1 MEITKKILKELQNR
15 LKVGNR
21 RGVHLNA
28 VPGRS
33 RYKFDLK
40 RLAKLNDS
48 LPEEFLN
55 ELFTNPKLNFS
66 ISWKDLNSDIN
77 TLFEED
83 QADLV
88 TIKKS
93 LENLVNQTNAIES
106 EKGIKTFGF
115 GYPIL
120 VRRNQSDN
128 NLTVSPVLIWSLN
141 INPTKDFNT
150 WTIKRSEE
158 DPIYLNE
165 VLVNHIESD
174 SKIKLES
181 ISADFLEDGLIDRNE
196 LNIILSNLISKI
208 NINEIE
214 NFEEIF
220 NLKSKKVSRIK
231 EKKEYEKLPISSTNS
246 LIEFSGLFSIFE
258 VQKQNIINDY
268 DELIAQDSTELNLD
282 DFETHSFQSLTSIE
296 TDPSQQGILN
306 SISSNRNLIIQG
318 PPGTG
323 KSQSLTAIIT
333 NALENHKKIIV
344 VCEKRTALE
353 VIQENLNKIGL
364 ENLNVLIKDIVRDRR
379 RTVDIVRD
387 IIGGINYKRYG
398 YVSSKDDLDRII
410 NKANEIIGVINNS
423 HKKIDQKLFDQ
434 NNWSSVVGKYL
445 TNLRGNIKDSEYDE
459 SYWRKEFDKLD
470 IDLEDYTD
478 LIENIESAEK
488 KYISVNGDVDTF
500 LNKTIFSNNNFYAL
514 ESSVLKTFDELKF
527 EILDSNSALNK
538 IINKYPSNE
547 EGYKNEIFDLKKTN
561 GFFYKLSSTF
571 ITKRKE
577 IIDDQK
583 RLQFLLKNIFQKKLN
598 QTVSEVYYNISI
610 IENIKSIKSI
620 LEQFENCYKDNNR
633 LENHYNWYNYILKQ
647 DPKIQDIVLKLKN
660 TKSWKNIVSVYLL
673 NKILENNAD
682 NYLPTNDNNLNDAKT
697 LLSKLGEVQID
708 YITTFWRSKQI
719 DLTREFTYKNDI
731 TVENLYNK
739 RSSNR
744 HKRYSLR
751 QIIKFDPELFTSFF
765 PVILTTP
772 DVSSNLFKN
781 KKEFFD
787 LVIFDEASQLR
798 IEENFP
804 ALLKGK
810 QIIIAGDEH
819 QMPPSNYFSKVFE
832 DADFD
837 ENEEEDDLSFDK
849 EEFLL
854 SSESLLEF
862 GMEYGF
868 EKQFLDFHYRSKH
881 PYLID
886 FSNHAFYNKRLKPM
900 KNLEDYNPIK
910 FFQVNGTYS
919 GQSNEAEANF
929 VIQIIEN
936 NINRFS
942 NGEYPSVGVATFNI
956 NQRNLILSKINER
969 KRFEK
974 YSSFNQKIL
983 ELEENGFFVK
993 NLENI
998 QGDERDIIILST
1010 TYGVNQENKFH
1021 KRFGQLN
1028 YKKGYRLLNVIITRA
1043 KYKVY
1048 MCTSIPQ
1055 EEFLNYKEMLEFEGS
1070 NNRSAVF
1077 YAYIAYCKAVSE
1089 SDNDLRLAILNSL
1102 IRDDNNNNLSQNFE
1116 STNFLESPFESEVYE
1131 SLIEVYDPSFIKIQ
1145 EKVAEFRIDLVY
1157 HNGDP
1162 DSPRIAIECDGAKY
1176 HSSREAYLHDLYRQK
1191 ILESYGY
1198 IFHRIWST
1206 NWWRNPKKET
1216 EKLVDFIYKN
1226 ATKKVSVENNSLAE
1240 ILSHDDF
1247 EVISQEK
1254 NIHTS
1259 KKEKSKNVNKN
1270 LFQKAVQKDSIV
1282 KIKYLNNGLQIE
1294 IKLDDSPNIKFKKE
1308 GNLNIVNFKS
1318 PLGKS
1323 LIGCIEGDTVKIG
1336 ELDTFVEVVS
1346 IKD

>member
-1 MEITKKILKELQNR
+1 MEITKKILRELQNR

-40 RLAKLNDS
+40 RLAKLNDN

-128 NLTVSPVLIWSLN
+128 NLTISPVLIWSLN

-165 VLVNHIESD
+165 VLINHIESD

-181 ISADFLEDGLIDRNE
+181 ISADFLEDGLIDSDE
-196 LNIILSNLISKI
+196 LNSILSNLISKI
-208 NINEIE
+208 NVNENE

-220 NLKSKKVSRIK
+220 KIKSKKVSRIK
-231 EKKEYEKLPISSTNS
+231 EKKEYEKLPITSTNS

-268 DELIAQDSTELNLD
+268 DELIAEGSTELSLD

-306 SISSNRNLIIQG
+306 SISTNRNLIIQG

-333 NALENHKKIIV
+333 NALENHKRIIV

-353 VIQENLNKIGL
+353 VIQENLNEIGL
-364 ENLNVLIKDIVRDRR
+364 ENLNILIKDIIRDRR

-387 IIGGINYKRYG
+387 TIGGINYKRYG
-398 YVSSKDDLDRII
+398 YVSSKDELNRII
-410 NKANEIIGVINNS
+410 NKANQIISVINNS
-423 HKKIDQKLFDQ
+423 HKKIDNKLFDH
-434 NNWSSVVGKYL
+434 NNWTSVVGKYL
-445 TNLRGNIKDSEYDE
+445 TNLRKNIRDSDYDE
-459 SYWRKEFDKLD
+459 NYWRKEFDKLD
-470 IDLEDYTD
+470 FDFDDLTGFFES
-478 LIENIESAEK
+478 IENAEK
-488 KYISVNGDVDTF
+488 IYVSVNRDVDTF
-500 LNKTIFSNNNFYAL
+500 LNKTIFSNDNFYAL
-514 ESSVLKTFDELKF
+514 ESSISKIFDELNS
-527 EILDSNSALNK
+527 EILDSNSAINN
-538 IINKYPSNE
+538 IINKYSSIE
-547 EGYKNEIFDLKKTN
+547 KGRKNEIFDLKRTN

-571 ITKRKE
+571 IAKRKQV
-577 IIDDQK
+577 IDDQK

-598 QTVSEVYYNISI
+598 QTVDQVYYKASITENLALITSI
-610 IENIKSIKSI
+610 IGKFKN
-620 LEQFENCYKDNNR
+620 NYKNNNR
-633 LENHYNWYNYILKQ
+633 LENHYNWYNYFLKQ
-647 DPKIQDIVLKLKN
+647 DPRIQDIVLKLKDS
-660 TKSWKNIVSVYLL
+660 KSWKDIVSVYLL

-682 NYLPTNDNNLNDAKT
+682 NYLPTNDNNLNEAKN
-697 LLSKLGEVQID
+697 LLSKLGEFQID
-708 YITTFWRSKQI
+708 YIRTFWRSKQI
-719 DLTREFTYKNDI
+719 DLTREFAYKNNI

-772 DVSSNLFKN
+772 DVSSNLFID

-837 ENEEEDDLSFDK
+837 ESDEEDDLSFDK

-881 PYLID
+881 PFLID

-900 KNLEDYNPIK
+900 KNVEDYNPIK

-929 VIQIIEN
+929 VIQILEN

-956 NQRNLILSKINER
+956 TQRNLILSKINER

-1010 TYGVNQENKFH
+1010 TYGVNHENKFYR
-1021 KRFGQLN
+1021 RFGQLN
-1028 YKKGYRLLNVIITRA
+1028 FKKGYRLLNVIITRA

-1055 EEFLNYKEMLEFEGS
+1055 EEFLNYKEMLEVEGS

-1077 YAYIAYCKAVSE
+1077 FAYIAYCKAVSE

-1102 IRDDNNNNLSQNFE
+1102 IRDESSNNVSQNLE
-1116 STNFLESPFESEVYE
+1116 STNFLESPFESEVYD
-1131 SLIEVYDPSFIKIQ
+1131 SLTEVYDPNFIKIQ

-1162 DSPRIAIECDGAKY
+1162 DTPRIAIECDGAKY
-1176 HSSREAYLHDLYRQK
+1176 HSSREAYLYDLYRQK

-1226 ATKKVSVENNSLAE
+1226 SAKKVSGENNSLAE

-1247 EVISQEK
+1247 DVTSQEK
-1254 NIHTS
+1254 NIHTP
-1259 KKEKSKNVNKN
+1259 KKDERKKVNKN

-1323 LIGCIEGDTVKIG
+1323 LLGCIEGDTVKIG

-1346 IKD
+1346 IEN